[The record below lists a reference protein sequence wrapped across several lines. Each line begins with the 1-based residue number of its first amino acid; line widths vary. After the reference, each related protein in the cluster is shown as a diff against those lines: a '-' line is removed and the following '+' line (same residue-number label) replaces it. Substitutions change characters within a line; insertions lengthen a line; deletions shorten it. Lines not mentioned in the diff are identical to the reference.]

1 MRPKGRNDSSACDVP
16 TKGDDFLIETDKVI
30 AAIDRYP
37 PREREQIRKICL
49 DALEQ
54 ECGLGPGEVAILIS
68 KILLAGERILAKK
81 ESDARTDPPR
91 RVLVG
96 ARVKREFGE
105 KCKRAAQARGI
116 SLYAWVCDA
125 LERALEAQW
134 MD

>member
-1 MRPKGRNDSSACDVP
+1 M
-16 TKGDDFLIETDKVI
+16 ETEKVV
-30 AAIDRYP
+30 AAINRYP

-49 DALEQ
+49 NALEQ
-54 ECGLGPGEVAILIS
+54 ECGLGRDEVAILIS
-68 KILLAGERILAKK
+68 KILLAGERVIAKK
-81 ESDARTDPPR
+81 ESDAKTDPPR

-105 KCKRAAQARGI
+105 RCKRAAEARGI

-134 MD
+134 ME